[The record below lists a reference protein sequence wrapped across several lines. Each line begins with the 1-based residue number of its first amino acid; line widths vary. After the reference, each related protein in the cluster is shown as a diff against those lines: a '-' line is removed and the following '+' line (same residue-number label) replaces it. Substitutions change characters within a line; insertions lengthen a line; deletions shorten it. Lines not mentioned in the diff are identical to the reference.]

1 MKNHGS
7 SVGAQFVAAVVVAS
21 FAFGGSAPAQE
32 AEPPGPPQALFLV
45 EYTTGP
51 AWLSQKPFPEQ
62 AHSADHSANLRRLH
76 GEGTLVLG
84 ARHGDKGLVI
94 LRSGSEAAARAE
106 VERDAAVVAGVFVY
120 TIEELR
126 PFYGGCVEP
135 PAAPARPRT
144 ATAPD

>member
-1 MKNHGS
+1 MKDHGS
-7 SVGAQFVAAVVVAS
+7 VVGARFLAAVAVAS

-32 AEPPGPPQALFLV
+32 AEPPGPPQAHFLV

-51 AWLSQKPFPEQ
+51 AWISDKPFPEQ
-62 AHSADHSANLRRLH
+62 AHAADHSANLRRLR

-84 ARHGDKGLVI
+84 ARHGDKGMVI

-106 VERDAAVVAGVFVY
+106 VESDAAVASGVFVY

-126 PFYGGCVEP
+126 TFYGGCIEP
-135 PAAPARPRT
+135 PAAPPSPSG
-144 ATAPD
+144 TAPG